1 MTHLEVLAMSLT
13 DHAPRRLAAALLS
26 GLLLVSF
33 VGSAAIAQSP
43 SPAVEQPAASPD
55 PTDGA
60 IPVVPDPRII
70 SAMPQPWTHIDV
82 APDGTTL
89 TVYFWNGAAACN
101 GLRDV
106 VVSVVG
112 GVTTVTVMTGL
123 TPEALFTT
131 CVAALFQYKTTVVL
145 DAPILGGGAI

>member
-1 MTHLEVLAMSLT
+1 MSLDT
-13 DHAPRRLAAALLS
+13 RLPRRITSALLS
-26 GLLLVSF
+26 GLLLVTM
-33 VGSAAIAQSP
+33 AASVAVAQSP
-43 SPAVEQPAASPD
+43 ATSVEPSTPAVEQPAASPD

-60 IPVVPDPRII
+60 IPVVPDSRII
-70 SAMPQPWTHIDV
+70 SAMPQPWTHIDI

-101 GLRDV
+101 GLKDV
-106 VVSVVG
+106 VVSVVD